1 MDKGQ
6 KGFECMYREVE
17 GGGCERPVE
26 MENTIWEARAR
37 DIDAT

>member
-6 KGFECMYREVE
+6 KGFGCMYREVE
-17 GGGCERPVE
+17 GGCERPVE